1 MEPIINLQDPV
12 GKVVGKRKPPKADDM
27 GVQRLWA
34 ELAASLKL
42 PMPPRGV
49 YRFKTHEEADAW
61 LMKIWTRQAKS

>member
-1 MEPIINLQDPV
+1 MDPIINLQDPAAKIV
-12 GKVVGKRKPPKADDM
+12 GRRTPAPDSTMAAQKLG
-27 GVQRLWA
+27 A

-61 LMKIWTRQAKS
+61 LMKVWTRQRAN